1 MSHEIEMING
11 EAQMAYVGETP
22 WHGLGVRVD
31 EGISPAEMMKVSGLD
46 WTVEKR
52 PMYLA
57 DGAQVPKKHA
67 LVRTSD
73 NKVLDLVGNNWT
85 PVQNSTAFDFFQEFC
100 DAGDMTMHT
109 AGSLLEGRRIWALAK
124 VASDFTVFGDDKVEG
139 YLLFSNPHMFGQCV
153 DVRFTPIRVVCNN
166 TLTMSLNSK
175 AQNFAKVN
183 HRGEFDPEAVK
194 EILGIARNTMG
205 EYKEVAE
212 FLGSKQVSDA
222 KFKEFL
228 GKVFGESVK
237 DGKLRRNAQLAYDV
251 FETQPGAEFARGS
264 WWQALNAVTYI
275 TDHQIGRTNDARLNN
290 VWFGAGRKQKINAVK
305 EAVSFAEAA

>member
-1 MSHEIEMING
+1 MAHELEMVNG

-22 WHGLGVRVD
+22 WHGLGVRLDDGV
-31 EGISPAEMMKVSGLD
+31 SPREMQKAAGLD

-52 PMYLA
+52 PMFLA
-57 DGAQVPKKHA
+57 DGAQVPKKQA

-85 PVQNSTAFDFFQEFC
+85 PVQNETAFDFFQEFC
-100 DAGDMTMHT
+100 DAGDMKMHT
-109 AGSLLEGRRIWALAK
+109 AGSLLDGKRIWALAK
-124 VASDFTVFGDDKVEG
+124 VSSDFTVFGDDKVEG

-166 TLTMSLNSK
+166 TLTMSLNAK

-194 EILGIARNTMG
+194 EILGIARNTMD
-205 EYKEVAE
+205 EYKQVAE
-212 FLGSKQVSDA
+212 FLGSKQISDQ

-228 GKVFGESVK
+228 GKVFGEAK
-237 DGKLRRNAQLAYDV
+237 DPKKLTRTAQMAYDV

-264 WWQALNAVTYI
+264 WWQALNSVTYI
-275 TDHQIGRTNDARLNN
+275 TDHKACRTQDARLNSI
-290 VWFGAGRKQKINAVK
+290 WYGYGRKAKINAVK
-305 EAVSFAEAA
+305 TAVEFAEAA